1 MELKKTVARSAK
13 MAKIKDIPKVDR
25 PREKF
30 LKKGPEALSKS
41 DLLAIFLGSGIKGKN
56 VQQLSQQIIRKFGKI
71 FLNITIDDLKSVAG
85 IGEAKSLQIV
95 SAISLVKRFY
105 ADDQTSEIIIKN
117 SQDVASLTFDLRS
130 RKKEHLVC
138 LYLNARN
145 VLLKKEVV
153 SVGLA
158 DKTLLHPREIFY
170 PATELNAANVI
181 LIHNHPSGDSSPSE
195 EDVEIVE
202 KIAQVGEIMGIPVID
217 FVIVSEKGDYSF
229 YEKLKDQNKGFYY
242 VAEGA
247 QGTQGT
253 LFDLLEIE
261 KPAYEVSIKKNYKHY
276 FQSQKSK
283 NGYFQIQNRR
293 YLGNKHK
300 LLGFIEDI
308 ISEKCGSVDS
318 LCDIFAGTGVVGA
331 RFNNPDIKII
341 SNDFLFA
348 NYTCLQAFL
357 GVNKNLQK
365 SISEKIKYLNDLPN
379 DMENYFSEHFGGT
392 YFTEENARKIGAIR
406 EEIDRIEES
415 KYERNILICSLI
427 YAVDKVANTV
437 GHYDAFRKKLYM
449 LQPIKLLV
457 PDIDYSHNAN
467 NEIYKEDANALV
479 RKISC
484 DILYI
489 DPPYNSRQYS
499 DAYHLLENLAEWRT
513 PEVVGIGKKMDRSH
527 IKSDY
532 CLKSATSA
540 FSDLIRSV
548 DCKHILLSY
557 NNTGDSKDG
566 RSNARM
572 SDNEILQILNDKGGV
587 EIFEKDYKAFTTG
600 KSNGANNA
608 ERIFYCKVTR

>member
-1 MELKKTVARSAK
+1 
-13 MAKIKDIPKVDR
+13 MAKIRDIPKIDR

-41 DLLAIFLGSGIKGKN
+41 DLLAILLGSGIQGKN
-56 VQQLSQQIIRKFGKI
+56 VQQLSLQIIKKFGKN
-71 FLNITIDDLKSVAG
+71 FLNITVDDLKGVAG
-85 IGEAKSLQIV
+85 IGEAKALQIA

-105 ADDQTSEIIIKN
+105 TDDKTNEVVIKK
-117 SQDVASLTFDLRS
+117 SQDVASLTYDLRS
-130 RKKEHLVC
+130 KKKEHLVC

-145 VLLKKEVV
+145 VLLKKEIV

-170 PATELNAANVI
+170 PAIELNAANVI
-181 LIHNHPSGDSSPSE
+181 LTHNHPSGDSSPS
-195 EDVEIVE
+195 DKDIEIVE
-202 KIAQVGEIMGIPVID
+202 KIAQAGEIMGIPVID
-217 FVIVSEKGDYSF
+217 FVIISGKGDYSF
-229 YEKLKDQNKGFYY
+229 YEKLKDQNKGFDYF
-242 VAEGA
+242 ADGI
-247 QGTQGT
+247 QGT

-261 KPAYEVSIKKNYKHY
+261 KPVYEVSVNKIDKHY
-276 FQSQKSK
+276 FQPQESK
-283 NGYFQIQNRR
+283 NGYFQLQNRR

-331 RFNNPDIKII
+331 RFNNPDVKII

-348 NYTCLQAFL
+348 NYACLQAFL
-357 GVNKNLQK
+357 GASKDLQK
-365 SISEKIKYLNDLPN
+365 SISEKIKHLNDLSN
-379 DMENYFSEHFGGT
+379 DKDNYFSKHFGGT

-406 EEIDRIEES
+406 EELDRIVASEDE
-415 KYERNILICSLI
+415 KNILICSLI

-437 GHYDAFRKKLYM
+437 GHYDAFRKKLDM
-449 LQPIKLLV
+449 LQPIKLLI
-457 PDIDYSHNAN
+457 PDVDYSRNTN
-467 NEIYKEDANALV
+467 NKVYQEDANALV
-479 RKISC
+479 REISC
-484 DILYI
+484 DVLYI

-499 DAYHLLENLAEWRT
+499 DAYHLLENLAEWKK
-513 PEVVGIGKKMDRSH
+513 PEVVGVGKKMDRSH

-540 FSDLIRSV
+540 FADLIRNA

-572 SDNEILQILNDKGGV
+572 SDDEILQILNDKGDV

-600 KSNGANNA
+600 KSNGENNT
-608 ERIFYCKVTR
+608 ERIFYCKVTK